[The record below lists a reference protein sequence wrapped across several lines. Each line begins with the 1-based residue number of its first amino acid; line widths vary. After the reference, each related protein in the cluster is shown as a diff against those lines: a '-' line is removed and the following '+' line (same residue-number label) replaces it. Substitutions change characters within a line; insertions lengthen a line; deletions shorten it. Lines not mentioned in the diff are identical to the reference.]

1 MKLLPILSVAF
12 SLAVAGYVA
21 PTLAAHHESGEHA
34 VAAELNTADAVWA
47 YAITGPDGAEHS
59 AEEVHSISLSTIQ
72 GEFAEVLK
80 TEQILMN

>member
-34 VAAELNTADAVWA
+34 VAAELNTADTVWA
-47 YAITGPDGAEHS
+47 SGGRAI
-59 AEEVHSISLSTIQ
+59 V
-72 GEFAEVLK
+72 AEV
-80 TEQILMN
+80 